1 MFRKLM
7 FLLLLPLLFVSAVRA
22 AEPAAKPDRRLFTGE
37 NRGGKVYFVPQFTEF
52 KEVSEQDLL
61 FLRKVIKRAEE
72 DNAKAI
78 IFELDTPGGRVDV
91 ALRYLSVFAKSEVP
105 IVAYLNPQGISAGM
119 IIALAADR
127 IAISHHGVIGDAM
140 PLQMGLDGARPV
152 VAPPEKEEET
162 PPTVEPAEKPATA
175 EKAAPTAEP
184 APEKPAASEKTAP
197 AAEPAEK
204 PAAPPADQTK
214 EKKNP
219 DRPEPWAPLVEE
231 IKKLVEKQSEDTPET
246 DELKRLADQKFLTV
260 FFKILQVLAEKNDRP
275 VKVIRA
281 TADPYVKLTK
291 AQDGIDHAG
300 RSPLTLSAKEAKELG
315 VVDYVVRNRAD
326 ILEAIGLPDAELKII
341 EPDGLEQIFH
351 FLSHPGLAMLLI
363 AVGIIGIF
371 VEAHTPGFGVP
382 GTLGIAAIV
391 LYFLGQV
398 GSGGSDWGPM
408 VVFFVGIVLLA
419 LEIFLIPGFGVVGL
433 LGGICI
439 IGSLVAAVGFD
450 DLETATQVVGGGLLV
465 AILGI
470 ALLVIYVLPNST
482 IFRRVSLAESIGQD
496 PGAEATA
503 ADAQLGKIGVALTAL
518 RPAGVIVI
526 GDKRFDATTEGGFI
540 EAGTPIEVV
549 GKKNFQLV
557 AQALK
562 KTAGTES

>member
-1 MFRKLM
+1 M
-7 FLLLLPLLFVSAVRA
+7 FLLLLPLLFVSAARTA
-22 AEPAAKPDRRLFTGE
+22 GAEPAAKPDRRLFTGE
-37 NRGGKVYFVPQFTEF
+37 DRGGKVYFVPQFTEF

-61 FLRKVIKRAEE
+61 FLRKVIRRAEE
-72 DNAKAI
+72 DRARAI
-78 IFELDTPGGRVDV
+78 IFELDTPGGGVDV

-140 PLQMGLDGARPV
+140 PLQMGLDGVRPV
-152 VAPPEKEEET
+152 VAPPEKEEEK
-162 PPTVEPAEKPATA
+162 KPAD
-175 EKAAPTAEP
+175 
-184 APEKPAASEKTAP
+184 
-197 AAEPAEK
+197 EPAEK
-204 PAAPPADQTK
+204 PAATENAAPAAEPAPEKSTAAGKAAPAAPPVEKPAEAPAAPTDRTP
-214 EKKNP
+214 EKKAP

-231 IKKLVEKQSEDTPET
+231 IRKLVEKQAEETPET

-326 ILEAIGLPDAELKII
+326 ILEAIGLPDAELEII

-351 FLSHPGLAMLLI
+351 FLAHPGLAMLLI

-482 IFRRVSLAESIGQD
+482 IFRRVSLTESIGQD
-496 PGAEATA
+496 PGAEAAA
-503 ADAQLGKIGVALTAL
+503 ADSQLGKTGVALTAL
-518 RPAGVIVI
+518 RPAGVIVL
-526 GDKRFDATTEGGFI
+526 GEKRFDATTEGGFI
-540 EAGTPIEVV
+540 EAGTPVEVV

-557 AQALK
+557 AQAVK
-562 KTAGTES
+562 KTAGPES